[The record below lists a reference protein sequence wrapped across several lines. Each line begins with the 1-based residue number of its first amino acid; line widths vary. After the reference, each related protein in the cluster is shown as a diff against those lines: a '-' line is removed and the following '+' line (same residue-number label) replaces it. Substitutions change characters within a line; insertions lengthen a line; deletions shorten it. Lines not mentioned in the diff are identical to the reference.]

1 MISDSISDSKKVNI
15 IGSGIVGLCCA
26 LHLQRDGWGVT
37 IIDKVGPGESCSYGH
52 AGVLSE
58 TSALPNAMPGVIS
71 KVPKWLLDP
80 EGPLYIRMR
89 YLPHLL
95 PWLLRFV
102 KAGTKSESENTVRSL
117 LDLNA
122 GTVEKYQNLING
134 SQAGSLI
141 RSSGYLNVY
150 QSESSYKHASAG
162 WELLQ
167 RHGAQLRMLTGRELH
182 ELEPMLAPSYIRAV
196 MIENQGFATN
206 PYRLAQVLSEQFS
219 QAGGVFLRR
228 EVREARLSAD
238 GNVRLNLDLGYVES
252 GKLVVAAGAWSHQ
265 ITAQLGIH
273 IPLETERGYHVTLA
287 HPEVQPRHVIMEAE
301 HKFVATPMEMG
312 IRFAGTAEL
321 AGLTASPNY
330 ERADILLRLG
340 KRMFPG
346 LSGTEKTEWMGHRPS
361 LPDSRPVI
369 GKCPDAPNI
378 LFAFGHGHR
387 GLIGAPMTGEIIADL
402 MANRQPKIDIAPF
415 RPERF

>member
-1 MISDSISDSKKVNI
+1 MNI

-26 LHLQRDGWGVT
+26 LYLQRDGWEVT

-95 PWLLRFV
+95 PWLLRFI
-102 KAGTKSESENTVRSL
+102 KAGTARESENTVRSL
-117 LDLNA
+117 LALNA
-122 GTVEKYQNLING
+122 GTVGKYQNLVNS

-141 RSSGYLNVY
+141 RPSGYLSVY
-150 QSESSYKHASAG
+150 QSESSYKHASGG

-167 RHGAQLRMLTGRELH
+167 RHGAQLRMLTGEELH

-196 MIENQGFATN
+196 MIENQGYVTN

-265 ITAQLGIH
+265 ITAQLGVH
-273 IPLETERGYHVTLA
+273 VPLETERGYHVTLA
-287 HPEVQPRHVIMEAE
+287 HPEVQPSHVIMEAE

-346 LSGTEKTEWMGHRPS
+346 LSGSEKTEWMGHRPS

-369 GKCPDAPNI
+369 GKCPAAPNV

-402 MANRQPKIDIAPF
+402 MANRQPKIDITPF

>member
-1 MISDSISDSKKVNI
+1 MISNTISGSRKVNI

-26 LHLQRDGWGVT
+26 LYLQRDGWEVT

-95 PWLLRFV
+95 PWLLRFI
-102 KAGTKSESENTVRSL
+102 KAGTARESENTVRSL
-117 LDLNA
+117 LALNA
-122 GTVEKYQNLING
+122 GTVGKYQNLVNS

-141 RSSGYLNVY
+141 RPSGYLSVY
-150 QSESSYKHASAG
+150 QSESSYKHASGG

-167 RHGAQLRMLTGRELH
+167 RHGAQLRMLTGEELH

-196 MIENQGFATN
+196 MIENQGYTTN

-219 QAGGVFLRR
+219 QAGGVYLRR

-265 ITAQLGIH
+265 ITAQLGVH
-273 IPLETERGYHVTLA
+273 VPLETERGYHVTLA
-287 HPEVQPRHVIMEAE
+287 NPEVQPSHVIMEAE

-346 LSGTEKTEWMGHRPS
+346 LSGSEKTEWMGHRPS

-369 GKCPDAPNI
+369 GKCPAAPNV

-402 MANRQPKIDIAPF
+402 MANRQPKIDITPF

>member
-1 MISDSISDSKKVNI
+1 MISNTISGSRKVNI

-26 LHLQRDGWGVT
+26 LYLQRDGWEVT

-95 PWLLRFV
+95 PWLLRFI
-102 KAGTKSESENTVRSL
+102 KAGTARESENTVRSL
-117 LDLNA
+117 LALNA
-122 GTVEKYQNLING
+122 GTVGKYQNLVNS

-141 RSSGYLNVY
+141 RPSGYLSVY
-150 QSESSYKHASAG
+150 QSESSYKHASGG

-167 RHGAQLRMLTGRELH
+167 RHGAKLRMLTGEELH

-196 MIENQGFATN
+196 MIENQGYVTN

-265 ITAQLGIH
+265 ITAQLGVH
-273 IPLETERGYHVTLA
+273 VPLETERGYHVTLA
-287 HPEVQPRHVIMEAE
+287 HPEVQPSHVIMEAE

-346 LSGTEKTEWMGHRPS
+346 LSGSEKTEWMGHRPS

-369 GKCPDAPNI
+369 GKCPAAPNV

-387 GLIGAPMTGEIIADL
+387 GLIGAPMTGKIIADL
-402 MANRQPKIDIAPF
+402 MANRQPKIDITPF
-415 RPERF
+415 SPERF

>member
-1 MISDSISDSKKVNI
+1 MISNTISGSRKVNI

-26 LHLQRDGWGVT
+26 LYLQRDGWEVT

-95 PWLLRFV
+95 PWLLRFI
-102 KAGTKSESENTVRSL
+102 KAGTARESENTVRSL
-117 LDLNA
+117 LALNA
-122 GTVEKYQNLING
+122 GTVGKYQNLVNS

-141 RSSGYLNVY
+141 RPSGYLSVY
-150 QSESSYKHASAG
+150 QSESSYKHASGG

-167 RHGAQLRMLTGRELH
+167 RHGAQLRMLTGEELH

-196 MIENQGFATN
+196 MIENQGYVTN

-228 EVREARLSAD
+228 EVREVRLSAD

-265 ITAQLGIH
+265 ITAQLGVH
-273 IPLETERGYHVTLA
+273 VPLETERGYHVTLA
-287 HPEVQPRHVIMEAE
+287 HPEVQPSHVIMEAE

-346 LSGTEKTEWMGHRPS
+346 LSGSEKTEWMGHRPS

-369 GKCPDAPNI
+369 GKCPAAPNV

-402 MANRQPKIDIAPF
+402 MANRQPKIDITPF

>member
-1 MISDSISDSKKVNI
+1 
-15 IGSGIVGLCCA
+15 
-26 LHLQRDGWGVT
+26 
-37 IIDKVGPGESCSYGH
+37 
-52 AGVLSE
+52 
-58 TSALPNAMPGVIS
+58 PGVIS

-95 PWLLRFV
+95 PWLFRFV
-102 KAGTKSESENTVRSL
+102 KAGTEIESENTVRSL
-117 LDLNA
+117 LELNA
-122 GTVEKYQNLING
+122 GTVEKYQNLINS
-134 SQAGSLI
+134 SQVKSLI
-141 RSSGYLNVY
+141 RSSDYLNIY

-167 RHGAQLRMLTGRELH
+167 RYGAQLRMLTGGELH

-196 MIENQGFATN
+196 MIENQGYATN
-206 PYRLAQVLSEQFS
+206 PYRLVQVLSEQFS
-219 QAGGVFLRR
+219 LGGGVFLRR
-228 EVREARLSAD
+228 EVREARVLAD

-252 GKLVVAAGAWSHQ
+252 RNLVVAAGAWSHQ
-265 ITAQLGIH
+265 ITAQLGVR
-273 IPLETERGYHVTLA
+273 IPLETERGYHVMLA
-287 HPEVQPRHVIMEAE
+287 HPEVQPRHVIMESE

-369 GKCPDAPNI
+369 GKCPDIPNV

-402 MANRQPKIDIAPF
+402 MAKRQPKIDITPF

>member
-1 MISDSISDSKKVNI
+1 
-15 IGSGIVGLCCA
+15 
-26 LHLQRDGWGVT
+26 
-37 IIDKVGPGESCSYGH
+37 
-52 AGVLSE
+52 
-58 TSALPNAMPGVIS
+58 MPGVIS

-95 PWLLRFV
+95 PWLFRFV
-102 KAGTKSESENTVRSL
+102 KAGTEIESENTVRSL
-117 LDLNA
+117 LELNA
-122 GTVEKYQNLING
+122 GTVEKYQNLINS
-134 SQAGSLI
+134 SQVKSLI
-141 RSSGYLNVY
+141 RSSDYLNIY

-167 RHGAQLRMLTGRELH
+167 RHGAQLRMLTGGELH

-196 MIENQGFATN
+196 MIENQGYATN
-206 PYRLAQVLSEQFS
+206 PYRLVQVLSEQFS
-219 QAGGVFLRR
+219 LGGGVFLRR
-228 EVREARLSAD
+228 EVREARVLAD

-252 GKLVVAAGAWSHQ
+252 RNLVVAAGAWSHQ
-265 ITAQLGIH
+265 ITAQLGVR
-273 IPLETERGYHVTLA
+273 IPLETERGYHVMLA
-287 HPEVQPRHVIMEAE
+287 HPEVQPRHVIMESE
-301 HKFVATPMEMG
+301 HKFVATPMETG

-369 GKCPDAPNI
+369 GKCPDIPNV

-402 MANRQPKIDIAPF
+402 MAKRQPKIDITPF

>member
-1 MISDSISDSKKVNI
+1 MISNTISGSRKVNI

-26 LHLQRDGWGVT
+26 LYLQRDGWEVT

-95 PWLLRFV
+95 PWLLRFI
-102 KAGTKSESENTVRSL
+102 KAGTARESENTVRSL
-117 LDLNA
+117 LALNA
-122 GTVEKYQNLING
+122 GTVGKYQNLVNS

-141 RSSGYLNVY
+141 RPSGYLSVY
-150 QSESSYKHASAG
+150 QSESSYKHASGG
-162 WELLQ
+162 WELLK
-167 RHGAQLRMLTGRELH
+167 RHGAQLRMLTGEELH

-196 MIENQGFATN
+196 MIENQGYVTN

-228 EVREARLSAD
+228 EVREARLSAE

-265 ITAQLGIH
+265 ITAQLGVH
-273 IPLETERGYHVTLA
+273 VPLETERGYHVTLA
-287 HPEVQPRHVIMEAE
+287 HPEVQPSHVIMEAE

-346 LSGTEKTEWMGHRPS
+346 LSGSEKTEWMGHRPS

-369 GKCPDAPNI
+369 GKCPAAPNV

-402 MANRQPKIDIAPF
+402 MANRQPKIDITPF

>member
-1 MISDSISDSKKVNI
+1 MISNTISGSRKVNI

-26 LHLQRDGWGVT
+26 LYLQRDGWEVT

-95 PWLLRFV
+95 PWLLRFI
-102 KAGTKSESENTVRSL
+102 KAGTARESENTVRSL
-117 LDLNA
+117 LALNA
-122 GTVEKYQNLING
+122 GTVGKYQNLVNS

-141 RSSGYLNVY
+141 RPSGYLSVY
-150 QSESSYKHASAG
+150 QSESSYKHASGG

-167 RHGAQLRMLTGRELH
+167 RHGAQLRMLTGEELH

-196 MIENQGFATN
+196 MIENQGYVTN

-265 ITAQLGIH
+265 ITAQLGVH
-273 IPLETERGYHVTLA
+273 VPLETERGYHVTLA
-287 HPEVQPRHVIMEAE
+287 HPEVQPSHVIMEAE

-346 LSGTEKTEWMGHRPS
+346 LSGSEKTEWMGHRPS

-369 GKCPDAPNI
+369 GKCPAAPNV

-402 MANRQPKIDIAPF
+402 MANRQPKIDITPF
-415 RPERF
+415 SPERF

>member
-1 MISDSISDSKKVNI
+1 MISNTISGSRKVNI

-26 LHLQRDGWGVT
+26 LYLQRDGWEVT

-95 PWLLRFV
+95 PWLLRFI
-102 KAGTKSESENTVRSL
+102 KAGTARESENTVRSL
-117 LDLNA
+117 LALNA
-122 GTVEKYQNLING
+122 GTVGKYQNLVNS

-141 RSSGYLNVY
+141 RPSGYLSVY
-150 QSESSYKHASAG
+150 QSESSYKHASGG

-167 RHGAQLRMLTGRELH
+167 RHGAQLRMLTGEELH

-196 MIENQGFATN
+196 MIENQGYVTN

-228 EVREARLSAD
+228 EVREARLSAE

-265 ITAQLGIH
+265 ITAQLGVH
-273 IPLETERGYHVTLA
+273 VPLETERGYHVTLA
-287 HPEVQPRHVIMEAE
+287 HPEVQPSHVIMEAE

-346 LSGTEKTEWMGHRPS
+346 LSGSEKTEWMGHRPS

-369 GKCPDAPNI
+369 GKCPAAPNV

-402 MANRQPKIDIAPF
+402 MANRQPKIDITPF

>member
-1 MISDSISDSKKVNI
+1 MISNTISGSRKVNI

-26 LHLQRDGWGVT
+26 LYLQRDGWEVT

-95 PWLLRFV
+95 PWLLRFI
-102 KAGTKSESENTVRSL
+102 KAGTARESENTVRSL
-117 LDLNA
+117 LALNA
-122 GTVEKYQNLING
+122 GTVGKYQNLVNS

-141 RSSGYLNVY
+141 RPSGYLSVY
-150 QSESSYKHASAG
+150 QSESSYKHASGG

-167 RHGAQLRMLTGRELH
+167 RHGAQLRMLTGEELH

-196 MIENQGFATN
+196 MIENQGYVTN

-265 ITAQLGIH
+265 ITAQLGVH
-273 IPLETERGYHVTLA
+273 VPLETERGYHVTLA
-287 HPEVQPRHVIMEAE
+287 HPEVQPSHVIMEAE

-346 LSGTEKTEWMGHRPS
+346 LSGSEKTEWMGHRPS

-369 GKCPDAPNI
+369 GKCPAAPNV

-402 MANRQPKIDIAPF
+402 MANRQPKIDITPF

>member
-1 MISDSISDSKKVNI
+1 MISNTISGSRKVNI

-26 LHLQRDGWGVT
+26 LYLQRDGWEVT

-95 PWLLRFV
+95 PWLLRFI
-102 KAGTKSESENTVRSL
+102 KAGTARESENTVRSL
-117 LDLNA
+117 LALNA
-122 GTVEKYQNLING
+122 GTVGKYQNLVNS

-141 RSSGYLNVY
+141 RPSGYLSVY
-150 QSESSYKHASAG
+150 QSESSYKHASGG

-167 RHGAQLRMLTGRELH
+167 RHGAQLRMLTGEELH

-196 MIENQGFATN
+196 MIENQGYVTN

-265 ITAQLGIH
+265 ITAQLGVH
-273 IPLETERGYHVTLA
+273 VPLETERGYHVTLA
-287 HPEVQPRHVIMEAE
+287 HPEVQPSHVIMEAE

-346 LSGTEKTEWMGHRPS
+346 LSGYEKTEWMGHRPS

-369 GKCPDAPNI
+369 GKCPAAPNV

-402 MANRQPKIDIAPF
+402 MANRQPKIDITPF

>member
-1 MISDSISDSKKVNI
+1 MISNTISGSRKVNI

-26 LHLQRDGWGVT
+26 LYLQRDGWEVT

-95 PWLLRFV
+95 PWLLRFI
-102 KAGTKSESENTVRSL
+102 KAGTARESENTVRSL
-117 LDLNA
+117 LALNA
-122 GTVEKYQNLING
+122 GTVGKYQNLVNS

-141 RSSGYLNVY
+141 RPSGYLSVY
-150 QSESSYKHASAG
+150 QSESSYKHASGG
-162 WELLQ
+162 WELLK
-167 RHGAQLRMLTGRELH
+167 RHGAQLRMLTGEELH

-196 MIENQGFATN
+196 MIENQGYVTN

-265 ITAQLGIH
+265 ITAQLGVH
-273 IPLETERGYHVTLA
+273 VPLETERGYHVTLA
-287 HPEVQPRHVIMEAE
+287 HPEVQPSHVIMEAE

-346 LSGTEKTEWMGHRPS
+346 LSGSEKTEWMGHRPS

-369 GKCPDAPNI
+369 GKCPAAPNV

-402 MANRQPKIDIAPF
+402 MANRQPKIDITPF